1 MLLRLFLA
9 GQGDFKAVLR
19 RRSRLLVLCIVLGV
33 TAAAAGFTL
42 EALGAP
48 LPNVALGFYAGTGTG
63 IALFGAVGLIAAR
76 RTLRNEKKLRAAE
89 IKETDE
95 RRREVV
101 RRAASAATLFLVLL
115 TYVAMLVAIA
125 VDWTVFFTLITVVMV
140 FAGVFF
146 CCLVY
151 YDRKL

>member
-19 RRSRLLVLCIVLGV
+19 RRCRLLALCVVLGAA
-33 TAAAAGFTL
+33 TAAAGFAL
-42 EALGAP
+42 DALGAP
-48 LPNVALGFYAGTGTG
+48 LPDMALGFYAGTGTG
-63 IALFGAVGLIAAR
+63 IALFGAAGLLAAR
-76 RTLRNEKKLRAAE
+76 RALRSEKKLRAAE

-95 RRREVV
+95 RSREVV

-125 VDWTVFFTLITVVMV
+125 VDRTVFFTLITVVMV
-140 FAGVFF
+140 FAGVFL
-146 CCLVY
+146 CCLAY
-151 YDRKL
+151 YGRKL